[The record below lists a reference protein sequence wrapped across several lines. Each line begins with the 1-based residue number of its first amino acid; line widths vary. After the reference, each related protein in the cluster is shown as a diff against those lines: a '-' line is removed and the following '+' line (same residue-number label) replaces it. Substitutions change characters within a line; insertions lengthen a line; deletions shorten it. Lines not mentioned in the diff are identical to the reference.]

1 MSTLDDYLAFARTH
15 PSLFSNPPQGGFEI
29 LLGKAEIGE
38 VEAQTAQRLAAKGL
52 PMEWA
57 QVGIAYRDQYL
68 FILRDAVRFPG
79 GFLGSYIRIVG
90 EKDKAP
96 GVVVLPLYQGKVL
109 LLRHFRHATR
119 TWHLELPRGFG
130 MKGLSSE
137 EMALRELQ
145 EEIGGT
151 SIRLIS
157 LGQIHPD
164 TGMTSECD
172 ELFFAEVES
181 YSNAEEFEGIIEIL
195 PTAAPELE
203 RLIRENE
210 ITDGFTIAAYT
221 RAKLRGLL

>member
-1 MSTLDDYLAFARTH
+1 MSALDDYLAFVKTH
-15 PSLFSNPPQGGFEI
+15 PSLFSNPPHGGFEI
-29 LLGKAEIGE
+29 LLDVGEIRE
-38 VEAQTAQRLAAKGL
+38 AEAQTAERLARKGL
-52 PMEWA
+52 PLEWA
-57 QVGIAYRDQYL
+57 QVGITYRDQYL
-68 FILRDAVRFPG
+68 FVLRDAVRFPG

-90 EKDKAP
+90 DETKAP
-96 GVVVLPLYQGKVL
+96 GVVVLPLYKEKVL

-130 MKGLSSE
+130 MKELSNE

-145 EEIGGT
+145 EEIGGIA
-151 SIRLIS
+151 SRLVS

-172 ELFFAEVES
+172 ELFLAEVES
-181 YSNAEEFEGIIEIL
+181 YSDAEAFEGIIEIL
-195 PTAAPELE
+195 PTSVLELE

>member
-1 MSTLDDYLAFARTH
+1 MSSLDDYLAFAKSH
-15 PSLFSNPPQGGFEI
+15 PDLFVNPPHGGFEI
-29 LLGKAEIGE
+29 LLDEGEIRE
-38 VEAQTAQRLAAKGL
+38 VEAQTAQRLAKKGL
-52 PMEWA
+52 PRKWA
-57 QVGIAYRDQYL
+57 EVGIAYRDQYL
-68 FILRDAVRFPG
+68 FVLRDAVRFPG

-90 EKDKAP
+90 DEDKTP
-96 GVVVLPLYQGKVL
+96 GVVVLPHYKEKVL

-137 EMALRELQ
+137 EMALKELQ

-151 SIRLIS
+151 ASRLLS

-181 YSNAEEFEGIIEIL
+181 YSDAEVFEGIIEIL
-195 PTAAPELE
+195 PTAVPELE
-203 RLIRENE
+203 HLIRENE
-210 ITDGFTIAAYT
+210 ITDGFTIAAYM
-221 RAKLRGLL
+221 RAKLGGLL